1 MANVPRKIP
10 FPEITMV
17 PKSTVALDLSPS
29 LMVVLLPVS
38 AGH

>member
-1 MANVPRKIP
+1 MANVPRKTP
-10 FPEITMV
+10 FPEIAMV
-17 PKSTVALDLSPS
+17 PKSTVALDLSP